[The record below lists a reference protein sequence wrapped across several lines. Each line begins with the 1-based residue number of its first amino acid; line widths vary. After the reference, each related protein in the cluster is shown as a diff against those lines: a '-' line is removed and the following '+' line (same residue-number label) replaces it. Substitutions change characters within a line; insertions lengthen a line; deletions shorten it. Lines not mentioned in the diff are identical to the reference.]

1 MSTFSGLGTALSSLV
16 AQRVALDVAAN
27 NVANVNTVG
36 YTRQRAV
43 LSSLPA
49 STVPSMFSTSDGVG
63 LGTTASG
70 IQRLGD
76 VFLDNRVRTAA
87 AGAGRLD
94 VVADAYTR
102 LEKSIGEPA
111 KTALGAQL
119 SDLWAGWSDVA
130 RSSDQDAARA
140 VLLERAVA
148 VTDRLHAMYS
158 AAGTQWEQ
166 ARTEASALVERT
178 NVAAGQVADLN
189 ERILAIENAGG
200 QAHELADQRDML
212 VTELADLVGAT
223 ARVRDDG
230 QVDVFVGGNAL
241 VRGDKLSTIELRG
254 ATSFSAATGGQA
266 VSVVWSARP
275 DQPVGLADGRV
286 AGLLTVLAPPAGGGG
301 GVLTEAAA
309 GYDELART
317 IAGQVNAL
325 HREGHTRDG
334 ATDIDFFRFEPG
346 VPAALGL
353 RVAVTDVAQI
363 AAGGDGLGAYDG
375 SVAAAIAKIGAGADG
390 PDAQWRRTVTD
401 IGVRTASAT
410 SRAQV
415 AAVALSTA
423 EQQQLANASV
433 DVDEETVN
441 MLAYQ
446 RAYEGAAR
454 VLTAIDEMLD
464 TLINRT
470 GVVGR

>member
-1 MSTFSGLGTALSSLV
+1 MSTFSGLGTALSSLI
-16 AQRVALDVAAN
+16 AQRVALDVSAN
-27 NVANVNTVG
+27 NVANANTVG

-49 STVPSMFSTSDGVG
+49 STVPSMFSTSDGIG

-94 VVADAYTR
+94 VVADAHAR
-102 LEKSIGEPA
+102 LEKGIGEPA
-111 KTALGAQL
+111 KTALAAQL

-130 RSSDQDAARA
+130 NSSDQDAARA

-148 VTDRLHAMYS
+148 VTDRLHTLYS

-166 ARTEASALVERT
+166 ARTEVTAQVERT
-178 NVAAGQVADLN
+178 NVAAAQVADLN
-189 ERILAIENAGG
+189 ERILAITNSGA
-200 QAHELADQRDML
+200 QAHELADQRDQL
-212 VTELADLVGAT
+212 VTELAGLVGAT
-223 ARVRDDG
+223 ARVREDG
-230 QVDVFVGGNAL
+230 QVDLFVGGNAL
-241 VRGDKLSTIELRG
+241 VRGDKVAALEVRG
-254 ATSFSAATGGQA
+254 ASAFSAATSGQP
-266 VSVVWSARP
+266 VSVVWAAKP

-286 AGLLTVLAPPAGGGG
+286 AGLLTVLAPPAGGNGG
-301 GVLTEAAA
+301 LLTEAAA

-317 IAGQVNAL
+317 IADQVNEL
-325 HREGHTRDG
+325 HRTGRTRDG
-334 ATDIDFFRFEPG
+334 AQGGDFFRFEPG
-346 VPAALGL
+346 QPLALGL
-353 RVAVTDVAQI
+353 RVAVTDVAEVA
-363 AAGGDGLGAYDG
+363 AAGPDLGAYDG
-375 SVAAAIAKIGAGADG
+375 SVAAAIARLGADAAG
-390 PDAQWRRTVTD
+390 PDALWRRTVTD

-415 AAVALSTA
+415 AAVALTTA